1 MSISAMKQALEALE
15 KLANET
21 PTTHVRAGK
30 AQIDGKEFVALWFD
44 DCSDPIQQATYINAT
59 KPSRLKEFLSQVRE
73 HLSQAIAEAEKQ
85 EPLCWVYNMN
95 DLIHDLK
102 TINYGTVYGQPVE
115 GMTPLYTA
123 PPKREWVGLTDEEI
137 YDYADKF
144 LYQHG
149 SNYGIRSFGKAVEA
163 KLKEKN
169 T

>member
-73 HLSQAIAEAEKQ
+73 HLSQAIAEAKDAVAAEREACAKVCLEEAQ
-85 EPLCWVYNMN
+85 EAYHQEAFYLPQGNPGL
-95 DLIHDLK
+95 LRIA
-102 TINYGTVYGQPVE
+102 E
-115 GMTPLYTA
+115 GA
-123 PPKREWVGLTDEEI
+123 KRC
-137 YDYADKF
+137 ADAIRARGD
-144 LYQHG
+144 H
-149 SNYGIRSFGKAVEA
+149 GIR
-163 KLKEKN
+163 
-169 T
+169 